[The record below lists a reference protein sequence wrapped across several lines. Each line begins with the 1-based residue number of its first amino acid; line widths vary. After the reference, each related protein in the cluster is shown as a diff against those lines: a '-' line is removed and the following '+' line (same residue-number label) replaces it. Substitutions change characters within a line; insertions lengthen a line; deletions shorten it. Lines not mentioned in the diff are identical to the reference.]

1 LFHPLKGKF
10 RLFLLASFQN
20 FLSDEASRAR
30 CQKRGRG
37 REFVFLDS
45 EDAKSRYRLE
55 PADRLTAEK
64 IFDAR
69 WAMTLLGHA
78 GDRLRQ
84 EHAARGE
91 EPRFEVLTRTKD
103 LWPRSFASGS
113 DFPASALACCGSFDA
128 CKKTGNSPA
137 CSRSTRSGANT
148 VQSTG

>member
-1 LFHPLKGKF
+1 LQNRALKLAHPLKGKF

-64 IFDAR
+64 
-69 WAMTLLGHA
+69 
-78 GDRLRQ
+78 
-84 EHAARGE
+84 
-91 EPRFEVLTRTKD
+91 PRFEVLKVFVGVEEGRTSEMAIDATDIRKVVAAK
-103 LWPRSFASGS
+103 RSAARVRIRQTSS
-113 DFPASALACCGSFDA
+113 R
-128 CKKTGNSPA
+128 
-137 CSRSTRSGANT
+137 RSTRYATHWLLPRAGYESRSRRSNR
-148 VQSTG
+148 